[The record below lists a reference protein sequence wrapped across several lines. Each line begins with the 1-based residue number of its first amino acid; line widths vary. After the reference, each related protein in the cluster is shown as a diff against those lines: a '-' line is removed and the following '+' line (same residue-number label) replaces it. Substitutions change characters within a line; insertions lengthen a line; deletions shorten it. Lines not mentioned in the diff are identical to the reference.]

1 MPPIRA
7 DAEHPPQTMTWAKA
21 APMFVIAVL
30 FDALRLMCQQLW
42 FFGPA
47 LAALYCTAEGGAAL
61 SSWTFGALGTKT
73 AGFACSVGA
82 TIIGAYGLPII
93 EVVGIILAIAVGLIG
108 WMTVGLMLITTNG
121 RIFKE
126 NAANSLWFIGSLLIS
141 EVPFVGT
148 IPALTGTLFKMYSVQ
163 IRTEKAALRAY
174 HQRQETLNVQQRQ
187 MQAAQR
193 MQMRAA
199 QARNEQDATQ
209 TEMALEAEAIDNA
222 SGEIPEERPAVS

>member
-1 MPPIRA
+1 MPLTRA
-7 DAEHPPQTMTWAKA
+7 DAEQPPQTMTWAKA
-21 APMFVIAVL
+21 SPVFVVSVL

-47 LAALYCTAEGGAAL
+47 LAALYCTSEGGAAL

-82 TIIGAYGLPII
+82 TVIGAYGLPVI
-93 EVVGIILAIAVGLIG
+93 EVMGIILAIAVGLIG
-108 WMTVGLMLITTNG
+108 WMTIGLMLITSNR

-126 NAANSLWFIGSLLIS
+126 NAGNSLWFIGSLLIS

-163 IRTEKAALRAY
+163 IRTEKAALTAY
-174 HQRQETLNVQQRQ
+174 HQRQETLKVQERQ
-187 MQAAQR
+187 MQAAQL

-199 QARNEQDATQ
+199 QARSEQDSAQ
-209 TEMALEAEAIDNA
+209 AQMALEAEAIDEA
-222 SGEIPEERPAVS
+222 SDEIPEERPAMS